1 MGASLTL
8 WAKPIRTG
16 RISSEEIVSAHIE
29 QIGAMNPHLNAV
41 VRTEGHKAL
50 IQARAADRHI
60 HRGAKLGPL
69 HGVPFTVKDIFDTA
83 GVVTT
88 AGLAKLK
95 TNIPTQDATVVA
107 RMRAAGAIMIGKT
120 NCPPGG
126 IGDDSA
132 ASVHGGT
139 RNPYDLQRSPGGS
152 SSGEAAIIAAGGSP
166 CGIGSDSG
174 GSIRLPAHYCGIA
187 ALKPTAGR
195 VPSTGG
201 YALVGGLTDPRSQV
215 GPMARFVEDL
225 WLLLPILCGPD
236 GVDSGLIPMPLARR
250 LGVLK
255 GLKVAWYADDGITKP
270 TRATSSAVRAA
281 ANALQKAGCKVTAAT
296 PPGLDEAREV
306 TLGYW
311 GRRRIT
317 TERLFLRW
325 DGFRT
330 ALLGFMAEYDL
341 ILSPVAAGPAPA
353 YGAKSRLENQ
363 FSYTIPYSLGG
374 NPCAVVRAG
383 TSPEGLPIG
392 VQLVARNWA
401 DDVALS
407 AARAIEKALGGGRP
421 ASVIPGS
428 SDTRVGTAASA
439 LTTSMPATS
448 STPFPTT

>member
-1 MGASLTL
+1 M
-8 WAKPIRTG
+8 AKAIRTG

-50 IQARAADRHI
+50 IQARAADRHVT
-60 HRGAKLGPL
+60 RGARLGPL

-88 AGLAKLK
+88 AGLRKLRD
-95 TNIPTQDATVVA
+95 NVPEEDATVVA

-132 ASVHGGT
+132 NSMHGGT
-139 RNPYDLQRSPGGS
+139 RNPYNLDRSPGGS

-166 CGIGSDSG
+166 IGIGSDSG
-174 GSIRLPAHYCGIA
+174 GSIRLPAHFCGIA

-201 YALVGGLTDPRSQV
+201 YELVGGLTDPRSQV
-215 GPMARFVEDL
+215 GPMARFVDDL
-225 WLLLPILCGPD
+225 WLLLPILAGPD
-236 GVDSGLIPMPLARR
+236 GVDSGVIPMPLAKRM
-250 LGVLK
+250 GTLK

-270 TRATSSAVRAA
+270 TRATTAAVKAA
-281 ANALQKAGCKVTAAT
+281 ANALQKAGCRVTQAR

-311 GRRRIT
+311 GRKRIA

-325 DGFRT
+325 DGFRSN
-330 ALLGFMAEYDL
+330 LLAFMAEYDL
-341 ILSPVAAGPAPA
+341 VISPVAAGPAPE
-353 YGAKSRLENQ
+353 YGSKSRLEDQ

-374 NPCAVVRAG
+374 NPCAVVRAS

-392 VQLVARNWA
+392 VQVVARNWH
-401 DDVALS
+401 DEIALS
-407 AARAIEKALGGGRP
+407 AAKAIEKSLGGWRP
-421 ASVIPGS
+421 ASVIP
-428 SDTRVGTAASA
+428 
-439 LTTSMPATS
+439 
-448 STPFPTT
+448 